1 MLIYKARLVALYLFY
16 PRLGHSEIFE
26 QVITFGQPNDA
37 NPTLTNQ

>member
-1 MLIYKARLVALYLFY
+1 MLIYKARLVD